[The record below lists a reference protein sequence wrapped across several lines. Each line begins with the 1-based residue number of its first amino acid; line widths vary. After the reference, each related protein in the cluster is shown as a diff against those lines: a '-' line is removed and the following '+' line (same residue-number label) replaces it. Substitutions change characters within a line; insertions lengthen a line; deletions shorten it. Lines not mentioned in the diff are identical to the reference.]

1 VRSTLPEGA
10 TSLFESGYQRFLD
23 GDERGPSVFASD
35 AVLHVPGGSRVA
47 GTFSGEEQIRAYRRS
62 LGELSDG
69 TVRIELEEVSSS
81 GPYVVA
87 WQHLTAARDGRTLD
101 DHQCLRVSMRKG
113 RAQEAWL
120 YPADLKAHD
129 AFWGGSRRPLF
140 GPEDR
145 DTLAD
150 AFKQA
155 RPQPPGTS
163 GIIALVL
170 AMIGASVAIVAFNTL
185 NQWRR
190 PVAALVSAQS
200 VTTLRHL
207 TMVGTRDDSVSWII
221 DPSYVGHLAVS
232 GAEEGAVE
240 ILLPLEGSECLELA
254 QQLDGTCSGGV
265 VTVGTPVDLTWSSP
279 VLLSSNGQPLYGE
292 SLDLAASGRTPEEV
306 GLALFTQ
313 TASQPSLCFNSPQ
326 AETTTFSASRGTGGE
341 HFTHS
346 FKATDAVVTCET
358 ALHLVV
364 GSKGTPPPTVQLGDI
379 DSLTLSAEGPTASL
393 QGLSGQVVLTPGG
406 TTALGS
412 PAVLTL
418 RASESDPLEA
428 FLELG
433 SGLQSL
439 KVHSPATRSVLTES
453 GELVPSEW
461 QRDPGILVPLLGGF
475 IGVFV
480 VTPLGVAVQG
490 LMAALR
496 RGEQR
501 IVGAWRRGR
510 RGMRSAR

>member
-1 VRSTLPEGA
+1 MRSTLPEGA
-10 TSLFESGYQRFLD
+10 TSSFESGYQRFLA
-23 GDERGPSVFASD
+23 GDERGPSVFAPD

-47 GTFSGEEQIRAYRRS
+47 GTFSGEEQIRAYLRS

-69 TVRIELEEVSSS
+69 TVRIELEDVSSS
-81 GPYVVA
+81 GPYVIA
-87 WQHLTAARDGRTLD
+87 WQHLTAAREGRSLD
-101 DHQCLRVSMRKG
+101 DHQCLRVVMRKG

-140 GPEDR
+140 TPEDR
-145 DTLAD
+145 ETLAD

-155 RPQPPGTS
+155 RPQQPGTS

-170 AMIGASVAIVAFNTL
+170 AMIGASVAIFAYNAL

-207 TMVGTRDDSVSWII
+207 TMVGGRGDSVSWII
-221 DPSYVGHLAVS
+221 DQAYVGQLAVS
-232 GAEEGAVE
+232 GAEQGAVE
-240 ILLPLEGSECLELA
+240 ILLPLDGSECPELA
-254 QQLDGTCSGGV
+254 QRLEGMCSDGV
-265 VTVGTPVDLTWSSP
+265 VTVGTPVDLAWSSP
-279 VLLSSNGQPLYGE
+279 VFLSSNGQRLYGE
-292 SLDLAASGRTPEEV
+292 SLDLAPSGRTPEEV

-313 TASQPSLCFNSPQ
+313 TTSRPSLCFNSPQ
-326 AETTTFSASRGTGGE
+326 AETTLSASRGTGGE
-341 HFTHS
+341 PFTRS
-346 FKATDAVVTCET
+346 FSGSEAAVTCEA

-364 GSKGTPPPTVQLGDI
+364 GSVGTPPPTVELRHI
-379 DSLTLSAEGPTASL
+379 DSLTLSAKGPTASL
-393 QGLSGQVVLTPGG
+393 QGVSGQIALTPGG

-412 PAVLTL
+412 PTVLSL
-418 RASESDPLEA
+418 KAEASDPLEA
-428 FLELG
+428 SLELG

-439 KVHSPATRSVLTES
+439 KVHSSTTRSALTES

-475 IGVFV
+475 VGVFV

-501 IVGAWRRGR
+501 FGAWRRGR
-510 RGMRSAR
+510 RGRRRAR

>member
-10 TSLFESGYQRFLD
+10 ATSSFESGYQRFLA
-23 GDERGPSVFASD
+23 GDEGGPSVFAPD

-47 GTFSGEEQIRAYRRS
+47 GTFSGEDQIRAYLRS

-69 TVRIELEEVSSS
+69 TARIELEEVSSS

-87 WQHLTAARDGRTLD
+87 WQHLTAAREGRTLD
-101 DHQCLRVSMRKG
+101 DHQCLRVSMRTG

-145 DTLAD
+145 ETLAD

-170 AMIGASVAIVAFNTL
+170 AMIGASVAIYAYDML
-185 NQWRR
+185 NEWRR
-190 PVAALVSAQS
+190 PVAALVSTQS
-200 VTTLRHL
+200 LATLRHL
-207 TMVGTRDDSVSWII
+207 TMVGPRDDSVSWFI
-221 DPSYVGHLAVS
+221 DRAYVERLSVI
-232 GAEEGAVE
+232 GAEQGAVE
-240 ILLPLEGSECLELA
+240 ILLPLNSSDECQDLAEQLE
-254 QQLDGTCSGGV
+254 GTCSDGV
-265 VTVGTPVDLTWSSP
+265 VTVGTPVDLTWSSSQF
-279 VLLSSNGQPLYGE
+279 LSSNGQQVYGK
-292 SLDLAASGRTPEEV
+292 SLDLAPSDRTPEES
-306 GLALFTQ
+306 GLALFTD
-313 TASQPSLCFNSPQ
+313 TTSRPSLCFNSPQ
-326 AETTTFSASRGTGGE
+326 DETTLSASRGTGGE
-341 HFTHS
+341 PYTHL
-346 FKATDAVVTCET
+346 FDGTEAVVPCEA

-364 GSKGTPPPTVQLGDI
+364 GGVESPPPTIELRNI
-379 DSLTLSAEGPTASL
+379 DSLTLSATGPTAGL
-393 QGLSGQVVLTPGG
+393 QGLSGQVVLTPGS

-412 PAVLTL
+412 PTVLNL
-418 RASESDPLEA
+418 RADARDPLKA
-428 FLELG
+428 SLELG

-439 KVHSPATRSVLTES
+439 KVHSPATRSVLTET

-475 IGVFV
+475 VGVFV

-501 IVGAWRRGR
+501 LGAWRRRRRGGR
-510 RGMRSAR
+510 RAR

>member
-1 VRSTLPEGA
+1 VRGTLREGD
-10 TSLFESGYQRFLD
+10 TSSFESGYQRFLA

-47 GTFSGEEQIRAYRRS
+47 GTYSGEGQIRAYLRS

-69 TVRIELEEVSSS
+69 TVGIELEDVSSS

-87 WQHLTAARDGRTLD
+87 WQHLTAAREGRTLD
-101 DHQCLRVSMRKG
+101 DHQCLRVLLRKG

-120 YPADLKAHD
+120 YPADLRAHD
-129 AFWGGSRRPLF
+129 AFWGGARRPLF
-140 GPEDR
+140 TPEDR
-145 DTLAD
+145 ETLAD

-170 AMIGASVAIVAFNTL
+170 AMIGASVAIFAYETL
-185 NQWRR
+185 SQWRR
-190 PVAALVSAQS
+190 PVAALVSTQS
-200 VTTLRHL
+200 LTTLRHL
-207 TMVGTRDDSVSWII
+207 TMVGAQDDSVSWII
-221 DPSYVGHLAVS
+221 DQASVGQLAII
-232 GAEEGAVE
+232 GAETGTVE
-240 ILLPLEGSECLELA
+240 ILLPLDGSECPGLA
-254 QQLDGTCSGGV
+254 QHLEGTCYDGV
-265 VTVGTPVDLTWSSP
+265 VSVGTPVDLTWSSP
-279 VLLSSNGQPLYGE
+279 VFLSSNGRLVHGE

-313 TASQPSLCFNSPQ
+313 TRSRPSLCFNSPQ
-326 AETTTFSASRGTGGE
+326 LETTLSASRGTGGE
-341 HFTHS
+341 PYTHS
-346 FKATDAVVTCET
+346 FDGTEAAVTCEA

-364 GSKGTPPPTVQLGDI
+364 GSGGTPPPTVELRNI
-379 DSLTLSAEGPTASL
+379 DSLTLTATGPTASL

-412 PAVLTL
+412 PTVLSL
-418 RASESDPLEA
+418 KAGAGDPLEA
-428 FLELG
+428 SLELG

-475 IGVFV
+475 VGVFV

-501 IVGAWRRGR
+501 FGAWRRRRRDGR
-510 RGMRSAR
+510 RAR

>member
-10 TSLFESGYQRFLD
+10 TSLFESGYQRFLA
-23 GDERGPSVFASD
+23 GDERGPSVFAPD

-47 GTFSGEEQIRAYRRS
+47 GTFSGEEQIRAYLQS

-69 TVRIELEEVSSS
+69 TVRIELEDVSSS
-81 GPYVVA
+81 GPYLIT
-87 WQHLTAARDGRTLD
+87 WQHLTAAREGRTLD

-140 GPEDR
+140 TPEDQE
-145 DTLAD
+145 TLAD

-170 AMIGASVAIVAFNTL
+170 AMIGASVAIYAYDML
-185 NQWRR
+185 NEWRR
-190 PVAALVSAQS
+190 PVAALVSTQS
-200 VTTLRHL
+200 LATLRHL
-207 TMVGTRDDSVSWII
+207 TMVGPRDDSVSWII
-221 DPSYVGHLAVS
+221 EQAYVERLAVI
-232 GAEEGAVE
+232 GAEPGAVE
-240 ILLPLEGSECLELA
+240 ILLPLPGSECQGLA
-254 QQLDGTCSGGV
+254 DDLGGTCSDGV
-265 VTVGTPVDLTWSSP
+265 VTVGTPVDLTWSSSQF
-279 VLLSSNGQPLYGE
+279 LSSNGQRVHGE
-292 SLDLAASGRTPEEV
+292 SLDLAPSNRTPEEG
-306 GLALFTQ
+306 GLALFTV
-313 TASQPSLCFNSPQ
+313 TNSRPSLCFNSPQ
-326 AETTTFSASRGTGGE
+326 AETTLSASRGAGGMPY
-341 HFTHS
+341 THS
-346 FKATDAVVTCET
+346 FLLTDTVVPCDA

-364 GSKGTPPPTVQLGDI
+364 GGVQSPPPTIELRNI
-379 DSLTLSAEGPTASL
+379 DSLTLSATGPTASL
-393 QGLSGQVVLTPGG
+393 QGLSGQVALTPGG

-412 PAVLTL
+412 PTVLNL
-418 RASESDPLEA
+418 RAGASDPLVA
-428 FLELG
+428 SLDLG

-439 KVHSPATRSVLTES
+439 KVHSPATTSVLTES

-475 IGVFV
+475 VGVFV

-501 IVGAWRRGR
+501 FGAWRRGR
-510 RGMRSAR
+510 RGRRRAP

>member
-1 VRSTLPEGA
+1 VRSTLPEDT
-10 TSLFESGYQRFLD
+10 TSSFESGYQRFLA
-23 GDERGPSVFASD
+23 GDERGPSVFATD

-47 GTFSGEEQIRAYRRS
+47 GTFSGEEQIRAYLRS

-69 TVRIELEEVSSS
+69 TVRIELEGVSIS

-101 DHQCLRVSMRKG
+101 DHQCLRVLMRKG

-120 YPADLKAHD
+120 YPTDLKAHD

-140 GPEDR
+140 TPEDR
-145 DTLAD
+145 ESLAD

-163 GIIALVL
+163 GIIALIL
-170 AMIGASVAIVAFNTL
+170 AMIGASVAIYAYNTL

-190 PVAALVSAQS
+190 PVAALVSTQS
-200 VTTLRHL
+200 LATLRHL
-207 TMVGTRDDSVSWII
+207 TMVGPRDDSVSWII
-221 DPSYVGHLAVS
+221 DQAYVERLAVS
-232 GAEEGAVE
+232 GAEPGAVE
-240 ILLPLEGSECLELA
+240 ILLPLDGSECPELA
-254 QQLDGTCSGGV
+254 QHLEGTCFDGV
-265 VTVGTPVDLTWSSP
+265 VTVGTPVDLTWSSSQF
-279 VLLSSNGQPLYGE
+279 LSSNGQRIYGK
-292 SLDLAASGRTPEEV
+292 SLDLAPSDRTPEEG

-313 TASQPSLCFNSPQ
+313 TTSRPSLCFNSPQ
-326 AETTTFSASRGTGGE
+326 GETTLLASRGTGGDPY
-341 HFTHS
+341 THP
-346 FKATDAVVTCET
+346 FDGTETAVTCEA
-358 ALHLVV
+358 ALSLVV
-364 GSKGTPPPTVQLGDI
+364 GSVGAPPPTVELRNI
-379 DSLTLSAEGPTASL
+379 DSLTLSAKGPTASL
-393 QGLSGQVVLTPGG
+393 EGLSGQVVLTPGG

-412 PAVLTL
+412 PTVLNLETS
-418 RASESDPLEA
+418 ASQPLEA
-428 FLELG
+428 SLDLG

-439 KVHSPATRSVLTES
+439 KVHSPATTSVLTES

-475 IGVFV
+475 VGVFV

-501 IVGAWRRGR
+501 FGAWRRGR
-510 RGMRSAR
+510 RGGRRAR

>member
-1 VRSTLPEGA
+1 MRGTLPEGA
-10 TSLFESGYQRFLD
+10 TSSFESGYQRFLA

-47 GTFSGEEQIRAYRRS
+47 GTFSGEEQIRAYLRS

-69 TVRIELEEVSSS
+69 TVRIELEDVSGS
-81 GPYVVA
+81 GPHVVA

-140 GPEDR
+140 TPEDR

-170 AMIGASVAIVAFNTL
+170 AMIGASVAIYAYDML
-185 NQWRR
+185 NEWRR
-190 PVAALVSAQS
+190 PVAALVSTQS
-200 VTTLRHL
+200 LATLRHL
-207 TMVGTRDDSVSWII
+207 TMVGPRDDSVSWFI
-221 DPSYVGHLAVS
+221 DRAYVERLSVI
-232 GAEEGAVE
+232 GAEQGAVE
-240 ILLPLEGSECLELA
+240 ILLPLDSSDECQDLAEQLE
-254 QQLDGTCSGGV
+254 GTCSDGV
-265 VTVGTPVDLTWSSP
+265 VTVGTPVDLTWSSSQF
-279 VLLSSNGQPLYGE
+279 LSSNGQRVYGK
-292 SLDLAASGRTPEEV
+292 SLDLAPSDRTPEEG

-313 TASQPSLCFNSPQ
+313 TASRPSLCFNSPQ
-326 AETTTFSASRGTGGE
+326 DETTVSVSRGTGGE
-341 HFTHS
+341 PYTHS
-346 FKATDAVVTCET
+346 FSGSGTVSCEA

-364 GSKGTPPPTVQLGDI
+364 GGVESPPPTIELRNI
-379 DSLTLSAEGPTASL
+379 DSLTLNATGPTASL

-412 PAVLTL
+412 PTVLNL
-418 RASESDPLEA
+418 RADASDPLDA
-428 FLELG
+428 SLELG

-439 KVHSPATRSVLTES
+439 KVHSPATTSVLTES

-475 IGVFV
+475 VGVFV

-501 IVGAWRRGR
+501 LGAWRRGR
-510 RGMRSAR
+510 RGRRRAP